1 MENESPPLRRIESSS
16 IPLPISR
23 WSSNFQIVRSFL
35 LVAAVWFV
43 SAVGSSQA
51 ALNVVCTTG
60 MVADMVRQVAGER
73 ANVTALIA
81 DGVDPHLYKPTRDDV
96 AKLLKADVIFYSGL
110 HLEGRMEA
118 TFDKMSQHGKCVTAV
133 TSTIPEDLLLRQAGA
148 EDPHVWMDPLV
159 WAGCIE
165 AVERTLAQAD
175 PGGATGFHENGKSY
189 KSSLEAVSSWILS
202 ATATIPPEKKVLIT
216 AHDAFQYYGR
226 ATGLQVLGLQGLS
239 TESEAGVSDINRIV
253 DEIVK
258 RQIPAVFFEST
269 LSEKNIRAVIEGAAA
284 RGQSVKTG
292 GMLYSDSLGAAGTPE
307 ATCVGML
314 QANTRTITNALGG
327 HAP

>member
-1 MENESPPLRRIESSS
+1 
-16 IPLPISR
+16 
-23 WSSNFQIVRSFL
+23 L
-35 LVAAVWFV
+35 LLM
-43 SAVGSSQA
+43 VGSA
-51 ALNVVCTTG
+51 RADLDVVCTTG
-60 MVADMVRQVAGER
+60 MVADLVREVAGDR
-73 ANVTALIA
+73 ARVTALIS

-118 TFDKMSQHGKCVTAV
+118 SFDKMRQRGKKVTAV
-133 TSTIPEDLLLRQAGA
+133 TTSIPKDQLLSEANG

-165 AVERTLAQAD
+165 AVQTTLAEAD
-175 PGGATGFHENGKSY
+175 PQSSAIFTDNAARYRATLAAISESIR
-189 KSSLEAVSSWILS
+189 STI
-202 ATATIPPEKKVLIT
+202 ATIPVEKRVLIT
-216 AHDAFQYYGR
+216 AHDAFQYFGR
-226 ATGLQVLGLQGLS
+226 SAGIEVMGLQGLS
-239 TESEAGVSDINRIV
+239 TESEAGVADINRIV

-284 RGQSVKTG
+284 RGQTVKPG

-314 QANTRTITNALGG
+314 KYNSRTIANALGG
-327 HAP
+327 NTP

>member
-1 MENESPPLRRIESSS
+1 LS
-16 IPLPISR
+16 IPLQR
-23 WSSNFQIVRSFL
+23 ELRSSSFYGVRFLFCAASAFL
-35 LVAAVWFV
+35 LLI
-43 SAVGSSQA
+43 VGSA
-51 ALNVVCTTG
+51 RADIDVVCTTG
-60 MVADMVRQVAGER
+60 MVADLVREVAGDR
-73 ANVTALIA
+73 AKVTALIS

-118 TFDKMSQHGKCVTAV
+118 SFDKMRQRGKKVTAV
-133 TSTIPEDLLLRQAGA
+133 TSSIPKDQLLSEAKG

-165 AVERTLAQAD
+165 AVEATLAEAD
-175 PGGATGFHENGKSY
+175 PQSSAIFKDNAARYRAT
-189 KSSLEAVSSWILS
+189 LAAVSESIRS
-202 ATATIPPEKKVLIT
+202 TIATIPPEKRVLIT
-216 AHDAFQYYGR
+216 AHDAFQYFGR
-226 ATGLQVLGLQGLS
+226 SAGIEVMGLQGLS
-239 TESEAGVSDINRIV
+239 TESEAGVADINRIV

-284 RGQSVKTG
+284 RGHTVKPG

-314 QANTRTITNALGG
+314 KYNTRTIANALGG
-327 HAP
+327 NTP